1 MTEKETKTN
10 SKYQGI
16 PKDTTIAWRAK
27 KYPIDKFSYN
37 EVKLR
42 VEKVRASG
50 DKEALKTITKNIK
63 RVCAD
68 NPEIFDEFLELVE

>member
-1 MTEKETKTN
+1 MTEKETKTDGKPIE
-10 SKYQGI
+10 S
-16 PKDTTIAWRAK
+16 TIVWRPK
-27 KYPIDKFSYN
+27 KYPIGKFNYN

-68 NPEIFDEFLELVE
+68 NPEIFDEFLELIQ

>member
-1 MTEKETKTN
+1 MTEKETKINT
-10 SKYQGI
+10 KYRGM
-16 PKDTTIAWRAK
+16 PKKSTIVWRPK
-27 KYPIDKFSYN
+27 IYPIGKFNYN

-68 NPEIFDEFLELVE
+68 NPEIFDEFLELIQ

>member
-1 MTEKETKTN
+1 MTEKETKTDGKPIE
-10 SKYQGI
+10 STI
-16 PKDTTIAWRAK
+16 VWRPKI
-27 KYPIDKFSYN
+27 YPIGKFNYN

-68 NPEIFDEFLELVE
+68 NPEIFDEFLELIQ